1 MKKGVKKQM
10 AAVALSLLTVSGIG
24 LSGANVVKAA
34 SPLKNK
40 ATINIT
46 AKKVRKAV
54 TKTSSCSIKKGK
66 SIWVGPSYGGV
77 HPSTT
82 NWKSSNSS
90 IATVATK
97 GDSEGGHKVTAKKK
111 GKVTISCI
119 VSKTSGH
126 WVKGDVFKWE
136 TVSSFV

>member
-97 GDSEGGHKVTAKKK
+97 EIPKADIRLPLKRREKLRLV
-111 GKVTISCI
+111 
-119 VSKTSGH
+119 VS
-126 WVKGDVFKWE
+126 
-136 TVSSFV
+136 

>member
-1 MKKGVKKQM
+1 M
-10 AAVALSLLTVSGIG
+10 AVILIVALFFNGLAALTTLAPLSPIPDTVSK
-24 LSGANVVKAA
+24 L
-34 SPLKNK
+34 
-40 ATINIT
+40 NIT

-119 VSKTSGH
+119 VSKTSRH
-126 WVKGDVFKWE
+126 WVKGDVFKW
-136 TVSSFV
+136 TVTVK

>member
-46 AKKVRKAV
+46 AKSV
-54 TKTSSCSIKKGK
+54 KKGK

-77 HPSTT
+77 HPSTK
-82 NWKSSNSS
+82 NWKSSNSR

-119 VSKTSGH
+119 VSKTSRH
-126 WVKGDVFKWE
+126 WVKGDVFKW
-136 TVSSFV
+136 TVTVK

>member
-1 MKKGVKKQM
+1 MKNESIDQAGKMSVFFY
-10 AAVALSLLTVSGIG
+10 AFYFHINNESGGIY
-24 LSGANVVKAA
+24 
-34 SPLKNK
+34 K

-46 AKKVRKAV
+46 AKNVRKPV
-54 TKTSSCSIKKGK
+54 TKKSSCSVKKGK

-77 HPSTT
+77 HPSTK
-82 NWKSSNSS
+82 NWKSSNSR

-119 VSKTSGH
+119 VSKTSRH
-126 WVKGDVFKWE
+126 WVKGDVFKW
-136 TVSSFV
+136 TVTVK

>member
-1 MKKGVKKQM
+1 MNPEQW
-10 AAVALSLLTVSGIG
+10 LSLKW
-24 LSGANVVKAA
+24 N
-34 SPLKNK
+34 
-40 ATINIT
+40 
-46 AKKVRKAV
+46 
-54 TKTSSCSIKKGK
+54 
-66 SIWVGPSYGGV
+66 GGSTMSDRWLNQSKII

-126 WVKGDVFKWE
+126 WVKGDVFKW
-136 TVSSFV
+136 TVTVK

>member
-46 AKKVRKAV
+46 AKKVRKPV
-54 TKTSSCSIKKGK
+54 TKKSSCSVKK
-66 SIWVGPSYGGV
+66 
-77 HPSTT
+77 
-82 NWKSSNSS
+82 
-90 IATVATK
+90 
-97 GDSEGGHKVTAKKK
+97 EKVFGLVQVMEVFIHQQQI
-111 GKVTISCI
+111 GKVVIQALPL
-119 VSKTSGH
+119 
-126 WVKGDVFKWE
+126 
-136 TVSSFV
+136 

>member
-46 AKKVRKAV
+46 AKKVRTPV
-54 TKTSSCSIKKGK
+54 TKKSSCSVKKGK

-77 HPSTT
+77 HPSTK
-82 NWKSSNSS
+82 NWKSSNSR

-97 GDSEGGHKVTAKKK
+97 GDS
-111 GKVTISCI
+111 
-119 VSKTSGH
+119 
-126 WVKGDVFKWE
+126 
-136 TVSSFV
+136 

>member
-1 MKKGVKKQM
+1 MER
-10 AAVALSLLTVSGIG
+10 VSKHYYYI
-24 LSGANVVKAA
+24 
-34 SPLKNK
+34 
-40 ATINIT
+40 I
-46 AKKVRKAV
+46 R
-54 TKTSSCSIKKGK
+54 GK

-126 WVKGDVFKWE
+126 WVKGDVFKW
-136 TVSSFV
+136 TVTVK

>member
-1 MKKGVKKQM
+1 MV
-10 AAVALSLLTVSGIG
+10 AVAFMQLTVSCIG
-24 LSGANVVKAA
+24 LSVAIVVKAA

-82 NWKSSNSS
+82 NWKRSNSS
-90 IATVATK
+90 KTK
-97 GDSEGGHKVTAKKK
+97 KTTKKKNKGGHKVTAKKK

-126 WVKGDVFKWE
+126 WVKGDVFKW
-136 TVSSFV
+136 TVTVK

>member
-1 MKKGVKKQM
+1 MQPLCEMGV
-10 AAVALSLLTVSGIG
+10 LI
-24 LSGANVVKAA
+24 KAA

-126 WVKGDVFKWE
+126 WVKGDVFKW
-136 TVSSFV
+136 TVTVK